1 LSARNQE
8 IIDLRSDTVTRPTSE
23 MRRAMAEA
31 EVGDDVYQEDPTVK
45 KLESLTAEILGKGAA
60 LFFPSGT
67 MANQAAVLTH
77 TTPGEE
83 VILGANSHIYFY
95 EVGGLARLSGVQA
108 RTLPERRGC
117 PEPEDI
123 AAAVR
128 DENIHFP
135 RTALLCLENTHNRA
149 GGLAV
154 DKDRIDDC
162 CRVAWAN
169 NVPVHLD
176 GARIFNA
183 ALELEINPDELV
195 AECDSV
201 MCCLSKGLGAPV
213 GSMLA
218 GSAEFIEQA
227 RKSRKLLG
235 GGLRQVGV
243 LAAAG
248 LVALQERERL
258 IEDHK
263 LAEELAAIIASCP
276 AENVQLGEQAT
287 NFVMLEYTGNQG
299 AGWLRE
305 RLEERGVLSNKL
317 HETRIRLV
325 THRDLTSNQI
335 TEFGRRLN
343 SIL

>member
-1 LSARNQE
+1 MSAKNQE
-8 IIDLRSDTVTRPTSE
+8 IIDLRSDTVTRPTPE
-23 MRRAMAEA
+23 MRKAMSEA

-45 KLESLTAEILGKGAA
+45 KLESLTAEILGKEAA

-77 TTPGEE
+77 TTPGDE

-135 RTALLCLENTHNRA
+135 RTSLLCLENTHNRA

-154 DKDRIDDC
+154 DKDRIDEC
-162 CRVAWAN
+162 CQAARAN

-195 AECDSV
+195 AECDSI

-263 LAEELAAIIASCP
+263 LAEELAAIISSCP
-276 AENVQLGEQAT
+276 DEDVKLGEQAT

-299 AGWLRE
+299 AGWLRD

-325 THRDLTSNQI
+325 THRDLTPDQI

>member
-1 LSARNQE
+1 MSARNQE

>member
-1 LSARNQE
+1 MSARNQE

-305 RLEERGVLSNKL
+305 RLEESGVLSNKL

>member
-1 LSARNQE
+1 MSAKNQE
-8 IIDLRSDTVTRPTSE
+8 IIDLRSDTVTRPTPG
-23 MRRAMAEA
+23 MRKAMSEA

-45 KLESLTAEILGKGAA
+45 KLESLTAEILGKEAA

-77 TTPGEE
+77 TTPGDE

-135 RTALLCLENTHNRA
+135 RTSLLCLENTHNRA

-154 DKDRIDDC
+154 SKDRIDEC
-162 CRVAWAN
+162 CQAARAN

-195 AECDSV
+195 AECDSI

-248 LVALQERERL
+248 LVALEERERL

-276 AENVQLGEQAT
+276 EEAVQLGEQAT
-287 NFVMLEYTGNQG
+287 NFVMLEYTGDRG
-299 AGWLRE
+299 AGWLRDC
-305 RLEERGVLSNKL
+305 LEERGVLSNKL

>member
-1 LSARNQE
+1 LSSSNKE
-8 IIDLRSDTVTRPTSE
+8 IIDLRSDTVTRPTAG

-45 KLESLTAEILGKGAA
+45 KLESLTAEILGKEAA

-154 DKDRIDDC
+154 KKERIDDC
-162 CRVAWAN
+162 CRAARSRE
-169 NVPVHLD
+169 VPVHLD

-183 ALELEINPDELV
+183 ALELELDPAELV

-218 GSAEFIEQA
+218 GSSKFIERA

-248 LVALQERERL
+248 LVALQERERM
-258 IEDHK
+258 IEDHR
-263 LAEELAAIIASCP
+263 LAEELAEIIASCP
-276 AENVQLGEQAT
+276 SENIQLGEQAT
-287 NFVMLEYTGNQG
+287 NFVMLEYTGPQG
-299 AGWLRE
+299 AGWLRD
-305 RLEERGVLSNKL
+305 RLQERGVLSNKL

-325 THRDLTSNQI
+325 THRDLSSEQI
-335 TEFGRRLN
+335 TEFGSRLN
-343 SIL
+343 DIL